1 MVTTA
6 SAFSTAAAVEPTGRH
21 PAFFARS
28 SASAER
34 SKARTSCPA
43 FARFAAMPLPM
54 LPRPINAT
62 RAILLALP
70 IGLTLVDESGHAFF
84 LVFGSEET
92 VEQAALIGDALR
104 QRHFEDGVD
113 LLLGPHRRDRR
124 HRRDRPG
131 GFPRLLDQLVI
142 WHNARRQRE
151 RAR

>member
-1 MVTTA
+1 
-6 SAFSTAAAVEPTGRH
+6 
-21 PAFFARS
+21 
-28 SASAER
+28 
-34 SKARTSCPA
+34 
-43 FARFAAMPLPM
+43 M

-104 QRHFEDGVD
+104 QRHFEGGVD
-113 LLLGPHRRDRR
+113 LLLGRHRGERR

-131 GFPRLLDQLVI
+131 GFHSLIEKLVC
-142 WHNARRQRE
+142 WHNARHE
-151 RAR
+151 ARARSEERRVRKECVSTCGYRWSPYHYNKKHTQVN